1 MESRGAPPLTFGQAS
16 TRVLMDLARR
26 TGAWAIFCGHTHRS
40 ARYKLRGIPVIEV
53 PSVKDW
59 PYGYGLVEVADR
71 GWAYNLQPISDAE
84 LVASASTAAWLPLRR
99 YAIGADDARAF
110 ACLRPPMARR
120 SKSTSP
126 RSRAGRNPGLPPAEV
141 G

>member
-1 MESRGAPPLTFGQAS
+1 VESRGAPPLTFGQAS

-59 PYGYGLVEVADR
+59 PYGYGVVEVADE
-71 GWAYNLQPISDAE
+71 GWAYNLRPITDAE
-84 LVASASTAAWLPLRR
+84 LVTSASTDAWPPLRR
-99 YAIGADDARAF
+99 YAMGPDDARGF
-110 ACLRPPMARR
+110 VCLRPRR
-120 SKSTSP
+120 RRQTS
-126 RSRAGRNPGLPPAEV
+126 RTRWPA
-141 G
+141 